1 MTPLWDFESVLFI
14 QISSTQTFDTS
25 NDHFVVNIESRYLQ
39 DINFTHSISCTYIL
53 LCYIFFAVCHRF
65 KGNSP
70 PPFFSVTMI
79 SAFKQVQK
87 SARESGLTFKEYCKY
102 PFCYFARLL
111 VIYTFVLSIL
121 FPLGCFSFNYCHCPL
136 LFSDAALMISLKI
149 QSRIIKASTQKQT
162 RQKQKTQ
169 QYPIAYNYT
178 LLCSG
183 SWSRPKCCC
192 SFTRR

>member
-1 MTPLWDFESVLFI
+1 M
-14 QISSTQTFDTS
+14 
-25 NDHFVVNIESRYLQ
+25 
-39 DINFTHSISCTYIL
+39 
-53 LCYIFFAVCHRF
+53 CHRF
-65 KGNSP
+65 KGNSFS
-70 PPFFSVTMI
+70 PFFSVTMI

-121 FPLGCFSFNYCHCPL
+121 FPLGCFSFNYCHYPL

-162 RQKQKTQ
+162 RQKQKLNNIPLLIIIHCFAVVRGRDPNAVAVLLEDSAAVTGLLL
-169 QYPIAYNYT
+169 ASGCLGLASYT
-178 LLCSG
+178 GNMIYDAIG
-183 SWSRPKCCC
+183 SISIGGKNTVTLRTPVALHDPPCCRK
-192 SFTRR
+192 SS